1 MDHFVI
7 WIKQVT
13 AWLYIPIYQ
22 NQLFF
27 IDYWSFVHFW
37 SGFVLFALLIVLNFR
52 PSWLWLFICL
62 TAYEIFEVALLYFS
76 LNIFL
81 PETIK
86 DQFTDIFVGLIGG
99 GLCYLFLVAKKK
111 MRTEQYRRISP
122 EAILTS
128 LTFAFLLIG
137 NAQFFLAN
145 PYSNGI
151 FSDPRFI
158 LFSIGG
164 YVFLQ
169 TYSRMRKSERY
180 RYKGI
185 LIYASVSLVI
195 FLTISSFQYQQFEES
210 LLKLDTIIL
219 LLSLVMIYPFLSI
232 LFYKIAL
239 MVFGR
244 SAEKLQLR
252 IIDTKE

>member
-22 NQLFF
+22 NQIFF

-37 SGFVLFALLIVLNFR
+37 SGFVLFAMLIMLNYR
-52 PSWLWLFICL
+52 PAWLWLVFYL
-62 TAYEIFEVALLYFS
+62 TAYEIFELALLYFS

-99 GLCYLFLVAKKK
+99 GLCYLFLIAKKK
-111 MRTEQYRRISP
+111 MRTELYCRISP

-128 LTFAFLLIG
+128 VTLAFLWIG
-137 NAQFFLAN
+137 NTQFFLAIPN
-145 PYSNGI
+145 SEGI
-151 FSDPRFI
+151 FSDPRFVV
-158 LFSIGG
+158 FSIGG

-169 TYSRMRKSERY
+169 VYTSMRKSERY
-180 RYKGI
+180 RFKGI
-185 LIYASVSLVI
+185 LYFATVFLVV
-195 FLTISSFQYQQFEES
+195 FLSISSFQHQLFEES
-210 LLKLDTIIL
+210 LFKKDTILL
-219 LLSLVMIYPFLSI
+219 LLSLVMFYPFLSI
-232 LFYKIAL
+232 LCYNKTL

-244 SAEKLQLR
+244 SCLLYTSPSPR
-252 IIDTKE
+252 D